1 MSKYKVSELDGRLLD
16 AAVALAGGGVLDPH
30 RPASELQMV
39 LEDGRVVLED
49 GRVVL
54 AGGVRDGH
62 PGDAAYFYSPST
74 DWAVG
79 GPIIERE
86 VIGITPL
93 SVGAPSNQRP
103 AGWLGD
109 AMGVTCI
116 GSTALIAAMRAY
128 VASRLGDEVEL

>member
-1 MSKYKVSELDGRLLD
+1 
-16 AAVALAGGGVLDPH
+16 
-30 RPASELQMV
+30 
-39 LEDGRVVLED
+39 VLED